1 MDYILKGIFV
11 LFSYASLSSVPVVTS
26 TNSVTD
32 SLYSHLFTNYKDKLI
47 PVCTPGDKVDVFF
60 GTALRQMMNLNE
72 KDQTLTINIWLR
84 LKWSDCRLSW
94 NTSQYNNTHLVVPY
108 DTVWTPDIT
117 LYDSSAEEE
126 MMPGKTDY
134 RATIYPS
141 GTVYYNFPTVL
152 QSACLVN
159 VLYFPMDT
167 QTCTLKFGSW
177 SHSGAELDLYPS
189 TDQADLTN
197 LVFHNEWD
205 VVSMKAQ
212 RNVLYYQCCPDP
224 YPDITFSLEIK
235 RKPLFYIMS
244 ILFPCILTASVA
256 ALGFVL
262 PPESGEKVSLEVT
275 VLLSLA
281 VFLLMVT
288 EQLPASSVNFPY
300 VGMYFAS
307 SMILVSFSCAMTVL
321 VLNIHFRGA
330 TGNKLPNWMRK
341 LFLKRLAWILF
352 VKTGKAT
359 SNKVH
364 SEKNDSKKQFQ
375 EEPNQNNFINKT
387 FKMDSE
393 DATPRNRTSNG
404 SIVSPPRLPSLITN
418 TSSRDI
424 LLRSSDPMLTLMSEQ
439 CDTLKKIE
447 GHMQQDESEEQTNN
461 EWYLLAKVLDRLC
474 LFIYIFMTFLTSVIF
489 LAKMAGS

>member
-1 MDYILKGIFV
+1 MDYSFNGI
-11 LFSYASLSSVPVVTS
+11 SLLSFTS
-26 TNSVTD
+26 LLSCVIVINSAPTVID
-32 SLYSHLFTNYKDKLI
+32 PLYNHLFTNTSYNSKLI
-47 PVCTPGDKVDVFF
+47 PVCSQGGKVDVFF

-72 KDQTLTINIWLR
+72 KDQTLLINIWLR
-84 LKWSDCRLSW
+84 LKWNDCRLSW
-94 NTSQYNNTHLVVPY
+94 NTTQYNNSHIVVPY
-108 DTVWTPDIT
+108 DTVWVPDIT

-126 MMPGKTDY
+126 MMPGKTEY

-167 QTCTLKFGSW
+167 QICTLKFGSW
-177 SHSGAELDLYPS
+177 SHSGTELDLYPS

-197 LVFHNEWD
+197 LVYHNEWD
-205 VVSMKAQ
+205 VVSMKAD

-256 ALGFVL
+256 ALGFAL
-262 PPESGEKVSLEVT
+262 PPESGEKVSLEIT

-288 EQLPASSVNFPY
+288 DQLPPSSVNFPY

-330 TGNKLPNWMRK
+330 TGNKLPNWMRR
-341 LFLKRLAWILF
+341 LFLGRLSWLLF
-352 VKTGKAT
+352 VKTGKT
-359 SNKVH
+359 NSNKVH
-364 SEKNDSKKQFQ
+364 SKKTDSEKQ
-375 EEPNQNNFINKT
+375 EELNQNTFTNKT
-387 FKMDSE
+387 FKMDHE
-393 DATPRNRTSNG
+393 DSTKLPTSNG
-404 SIVSPPRLPSLITN
+404 NIHSQPRLPSIVTN
-418 TSSRDI
+418 TSSRDL
-424 LLRSSDPMLTLMSEQ
+424 LLRSGDPMLTLLTEQ
-439 CDTLKKIE
+439 CETLKKIE

-474 LFIYIFMTFLTSVIF
+474 LFIYIFMTILTSIIF
-489 LAKMAGS
+489 LAKMGGS